1 MHCWV
6 RVASIARVGENERA
20 AGGGIFARWVNERLK
35 IMRVKRMQ
43 VLAKRMQWVRMREH
57 WRKWEWESIG
67 ESGHFCTLGKWEAVA
82 WEGMQSADWLSLI
95 ELWPPLQHTANLL
108 FRSTRS
114 SRIWPHSTFLVKWEA
129 LEIDPKSGSDYGHL
143 LQHTPNLLFSSK
155 RSSQNQIDI
164 SCHLC
169 NIQLINLSAQKGLVS
184 RRL

>member
-1 MHCWV
+1 MHRWV

-35 IMRVKRMQ
+35 ITRVKRML

-57 WRKWEWESIG
+57 WRKWERESIG
-67 ESGHFCTLGKWEAVA
+67 ESWHFCTLGKWEAVA

-129 LEIDPKSGSDYGHL
+129 LEIDPK
-143 LQHTPNLLFSSK
+143 TEVIMATF
-155 RSSQNQIDI
+155 
-164 SCHLC
+164 C
-169 NIQLINLSAQKGLVS
+169 NTHPIYFSAQQGALEIK
-184 RRL
+184 